1 MTASADP
8 ARPDLRAAA
17 LSPEARRL
25 SPRYLDEH
33 CLLPAGLEPDGALAI
48 IVGAPL
54 PDAVREEL
62 ERLYDRPLRATEA
75 PAAEIRAAIL
85 AARRDP
91 ESTRRSGAV
100 SASDVEQLDSRS
112 LASEASS
119 APILS
124 LVNVLLLDALRMG
137 ASDVHL
143 EPTADGLRVRY
154 RLDGLLH
161 DVSHLALSHRAA
173 VTSRVKLMAGLDIAE
188 RRLPQ
193 DGRSRV
199 KLGDREVDLR
209 VATLPALHGEGIVIR
224 ILDDAGGAR
233 DLGALGMPADTRSRF
248 ERLLRARTGLVL
260 VTGPTGSG
268 KTTTL
273 YGALRPLNAPG
284 VKVVTVEDPVE
295 YRVDGVIQVPINRR
309 AGLDFATALRA
320 LLRHDPDVVMVGE
333 LRDRETAEI
342 AVQAALTGHLVLATL
357 HTNDAVSAV
366 TRLVDMGIEPYL
378 VAATV
383 QGILAQRLVRMVCQ
397 SCTRSG
403 CDACAQ
409 SGYRGR
415 TGLFELYVPG
425 EADRELIV
433 RRASF
438 AALLSAARAGGLV
451 TLRQHG
457 ETLAADGVTSLEEV
471 LRVAGSDD
479 VTA

>member
-8 ARPDLRAAA
+8 ARTDLRAAA
-17 LSPEARRL
+17 LSAEARRL

-33 CLLPAGLEPDGALAI
+33 CLLPVGVDADGALAI
-48 IVGAPL
+48 VVGAPL

-62 ERLYDRPLRATEA
+62 ERLYDRKLRATPA

-91 ESTRRSGAV
+91 DATRRSGNAS
-100 SASDVEQLDSRS
+100 SADVEQLDNQA

-124 LVNVLLLDALRMG
+124 LVNVLLLDALRLG

-154 RLDGLLH
+154 RLDGVLR
-161 DVSHLALSHRAA
+161 DVSQLALSHRAA

-199 KLGDREVDLR
+199 KLADREVDLR

-233 DLGALGMPADTRSRF
+233 DLGALGMPDDTRARF
-248 ERLLRARTGLVL
+248 EQLLRARTGLVL

-366 TRLVDMGIEPYL
+366 TRLVDMGIEPFL

-383 QGILAQRLVRMVCQ
+383 QGVLAQRLVRTVCAA
-397 SCTRSG
+397 CNRAG
-403 CDACAQ
+403 CDACGGT
-409 SGYRGR
+409 GYRGR

-425 EADRELIV
+425 DADRELIAG
-433 RRASF
+433 RASL
-438 AALLSAARAGGLV
+438 AALHASARSGGLV
-451 TLRQHG
+451 TLRTHG
-457 ETLAADGVTSLEEV
+457 ETLAAEGVTSIEEV
-471 LRVAGSDD
+471 LRVAGNDD
-479 VTA
+479 PAS